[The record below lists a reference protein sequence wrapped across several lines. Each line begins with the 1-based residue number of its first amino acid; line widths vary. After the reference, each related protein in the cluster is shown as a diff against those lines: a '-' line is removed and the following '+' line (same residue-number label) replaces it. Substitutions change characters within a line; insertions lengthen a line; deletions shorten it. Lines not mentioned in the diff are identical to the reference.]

1 MAGASRGRALH
12 RHVGV
17 VRVLRPHDSAQ
28 RAPVNGTP
36 FSLRRRLWRG
46 RGTCVVVRSQ
56 ALFFSLCFNCQ
67 RSSTAARGR
76 R

>member
-12 RHVGV
+12 RHAGV

-46 RGTCVVVRSQ
+46 RGTRLVFCVLKRS
-56 ALFFSLCFNCQ
+56 FCFRSLRF
-67 RSSTAARGR
+67 
-76 R
+76 